1 MSNYTAVPT
10 EELENWHEAREQE
23 MLNMKIRQNREQQER
38 AHMAGQARI
47 RELEQQEQQRM
58 AEIRKLAWMAF
69 GWAAGSTVLVILAH
83 TGAIAGW
90 IMHIGTTALSLVLG
104 YTGGQLVR

>member
-10 EELENWHEAREQE
+10 EELKNWQEAREQE
-23 MLNMKIRQNREQQER
+23 MLNKCIRENVARKEQ

-47 RELEQQEQQRM
+47 RELEQQERQRM
-58 AEIRKLAWMAF
+58 AEIQKLAWMAF
-69 GWAAGSTVLVILAH
+69 CWAAGCSALVILAH

-90 IMHIGTTALSLVLG
+90 IMHIGTTALSLALG
-104 YTGGQLVR
+104 LVAGRVVE